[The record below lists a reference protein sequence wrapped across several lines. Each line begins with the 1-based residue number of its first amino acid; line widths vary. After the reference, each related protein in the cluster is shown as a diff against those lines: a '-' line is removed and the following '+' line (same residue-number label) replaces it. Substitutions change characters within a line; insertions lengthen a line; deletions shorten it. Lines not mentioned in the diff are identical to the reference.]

1 MNTKE
6 VSHQTKVKIFEWD
19 IETYIRL
26 KNTLDE
32 TQSLGGNTDW
42 ITSRMEKIQQKYI
55 K

>member
-6 VSHQTKVKIFEWD
+6 VSPNTKFKIFEWD

-26 KNTLDE
+26 KNALEE
-32 TQSLGGNTDW
+32 TQILGGNTDW
-42 ITSRMEKIQQKYI
+42 ITTRMEKIQQKYV